1 MLFDQLWAR
10 YAAFVLVGAGLFLGG
25 CASSIPT
32 ADQSG
37 RQVAWTLDETEAPYG
52 YHQYLPPDY
61 GEDDA
66 PHPLLVFLHGS
77 GERGDGT
84 SLLDRV
90 LRHGPP
96 RVIAAAEWPADR
108 PFVVLSPQ
116 LDTTQGAWSVENVDA
131 FIDHAVDTYDVD
143 PDRIYLTGLSLGG
156 HGTWAY
162 AAAHPDRLAAA
173 APVCGDG
180 QRVKAQQGTYC
191 DLAGLPLWAFHGAD
205 DPVVDPQ
212 GSIVPVHRLGAC
224 TPPPEPAPR
233 LTLFP
238 GVGHDSWSLVYDGS
252 GRQAPQDDA
261 HTAFDQRLYD
271 WLLRHSRE

>member
-1 MLFDQLWAR
+1 VPTTHR
-10 YAAFVLVGAGLFLGG
+10 AGE
-25 CASSIPT
+25 
-32 ADQSG
+32 
-37 RQVAWTLDETEAPYG
+37 QVARTLNKTDAPYG

-61 GEDDA
+61 GDDGA
-66 PHPLLVFLHGS
+66 SHPLLVFLHGS

-84 SLLDRV
+84 ARLDRV

-96 RVIAAAEWPADR
+96 RVIRAGEWPATR
-108 PFVVLSPQ
+108 PLIVLSPQ
-116 LDTTQGAWSVENVDA
+116 LDTTQGAWSVEHVDA
-131 FIDHAVDTYDVD
+131 FIDHAVETYDVD
-143 PDRIYLTGLSLGG
+143 TSRIYLTGLSLGG

-180 QRVKAQQGTYC
+180 QRVEAQRGGYC
-191 DLAGLPLWAFHGAD
+191 DLAGLPLWAFHGAN
-205 DPVVDPQ
+205 DPVVDPD
-212 GSIVPVHRLGAC
+212 GSIVPVQRLKAC
-224 TPPPEPAPR
+224 TPPSEPAPR

-252 GRQAPQDDA
+252 GRRAPQADA
-261 HTAFDQRLYD
+261 HTAFDQSLYD